1 MKKKQDFTMKQRIL
15 DILTNLPDNK
25 HPKHIVRMDLIR
37 ELKVE
42 DFGEFRDA
50 INELVK
56 SGDIK
61 WGRTLND
68 IWFTLH
74 NTKK

>member
-1 MKKKQDFTMKQRIL
+1 MKQRIL

-25 HPKHIVRMDLIR
+25 HPHHIVQMDLIR
-37 ELKVE
+37 EL
-42 DFGEFRDA
+42 GEVDIEEYRDA

-68 IWFTLH
+68 IWFML
-74 NTKK
+74 NNIKK